1 MSTQSRIDL
10 EAQKDPDTLEREIDQ
25 QRAEISNIVHALENK
40 LSPGELLD
48 KALGYTKGHGGE
60 FMSNLTHTVAANPLP
75 TVLTSIGLLWLMT
88 SQNRT
93 PVSRVYV
100 EGAGVESSGPS
111 LTEKARQ
118 QAAGIREK
126 AGHLG
131 EEVGETLGSA
141 RQHVSDSL
149 GSVRHHLSDSG
160 QHVADSLR
168 HRAQQARGSFDT
180 LLHEQ
185 PLVLG
190 ALGIAVGALI
200 AGVLPTTRQE
210 DELLGEASD
219 QLTDKLKVKVEEGR
233 DTATELGLE
242 MADRLRER
250 ISSPHPE
257 SRAQPPGMSGG
268 AV

>member
-60 FMSNLTHTVAANPLP
+60 FMSNLSNTVAANPMP
-75 TVLTSIGLLWLMT
+75 TVLTSVGLLWLLT

-93 PVSRVYV
+93 LRTQVY
-100 EGAGVESSGPS
+100 AGDAAMESSGPS

-118 QAAGIREK
+118 RAAGIREK
-126 AGHLG
+126 AEHLG
-131 EEVGETLGSA
+131 EGVSDSLGSA
-141 RQHVSDSL
+141 RQH
-149 GSVRHHLSDSG
+149 LSDSS
-160 QHVADSLR
+160 QHAADSLR
-168 HRAQQARGSFDT
+168 HRAQQARSGFDT

-200 AGVLPTTRQE
+200 AGMLPTTQQE
-210 DELLGEASD
+210 DQLLGEASD
-219 QLTDKLKVKVEEGR
+219 NLTDKLKVTAEEGR
-233 DTATELGLE
+233 EVATELGLE
-242 MADRLRER
+242 MTDRLRER
-250 ISSPHPE
+250 IATP
-257 SRAQPPGMSGG
+257 QPGTGQQPGLSGG

>member
-10 EAQKDPDTLEREIDQ
+10 EAQKDAETLEREIDQ

-40 LSPGELLD
+40 LSPGEMLD

-60 FMSNLTHTVAANPLP
+60 FMSNLSNTIAANPLP

-93 PVSRVYV
+93 PTQVY
-100 EGAGVESSGPS
+100 AGDATAASSGPS

-118 QAAGIREK
+118 RATGIREK
-126 AGHLG
+126 AGHLSEG
-131 EEVGETLGSA
+131 VSDTLGSA
-141 RQHVSDSL
+141 RQH
-149 GSVRHHLSDSG
+149 LSDSSH
-160 QHVADSLR
+160 HVAESLR
-168 HRAQQARGSFDT
+168 HRTQQARGGFET

-210 DELLGEASD
+210 DQLLGEVSD
-219 QLTDKLKVKVEEGR
+219 NLTDRLKIKAEEGR
-233 DTATELGLE
+233 EMATELGME
-242 MADRLRER
+242 VADRLRER
-250 ISSPHPE
+250 IVSP
-257 SRAQPPGMSGG
+257 PPGTRQQPGLSGG
-268 AV
+268 VA

>member
-10 EAQKDPDTLEREIDQ
+10 EAQKGPETLEREIDQ
-25 QRAEISNIVHALENK
+25 QRAEISNIVHALENQ

-48 KALGYTKGHGGE
+48 KVLGYTKGHGGE
-60 FMSNLTHTVAANPLP
+60 FMTNLSSTVAANPLP
-75 TVLTSIGLLWLMT
+75 TVLTSVGLLWLMASQRRT
-88 SQNRT
+88 STRL
-93 PVSRVYV
+93 VHAGE
-100 EGAGVESSGPS
+100 EGMEPGAPS

-118 QAAGIREK
+118 RAAGLREK

-131 EEVGETLGSA
+131 EEVSDTLGSA
-141 RQHVSDSL
+141 RQH
-149 GSVRHHLSDSG
+149 LSDSS
-160 QHVADSLR
+160 QHVAESLR
-168 HRAQQARGSFDT
+168 HRAQQARGGFDT
-180 LLHEQ
+180 LMHEQ

-219 QLTDKLKVKVEEGR
+219 QLTDTLKVKVEEGR
-233 DTATELGLE
+233 EAATELGLE

-250 ISSPHPE
+250 VATSHSGTGPQ
-257 SRAQPPGMSGG
+257 QPGLSGG

>member
-10 EAQKDPDTLEREIDQ
+10 EAQKDPETLEREIDQ

-48 KALGYTKGHGGE
+48 KALGYTKGHSGE
-60 FMSNLTHTVAANPLP
+60 FMSNLTNTVAANPLP

-93 PVSRVYV
+93 PASQAYV
-100 EGAGVESSGPS
+100 GEASIASSGPS

-118 QAAGIREK
+118 RAAGIREK
-126 AGHLG
+126 AEHLG
-131 EEVGETLGSA
+131 EGVSETLDSA
-141 RQHVSDSL
+141 RQHVGEGL
-149 GSVRHHLSDSG
+149 GSAKQHLSDSSH
-160 QHVADSLR
+160 HVAESLR
-168 HRAQQARGSFDT
+168 HRAHQARGGFDT
-180 LLHEQ
+180 LMHEQ

-219 QLTDKLKVKVEEGR
+219 TVTDKLKVKAEEGR
-233 DTATELGLE
+233 EAATELGME

-250 ISSPHPE
+250 IATP
-257 SRAQPPGMSGG
+257 QPATGRHQPGLGG

>member
-10 EAQKDPDTLEREIDQ
+10 EAQKGPETLEQEIDR
-25 QRAEISNIVHALENK
+25 QRAEISNIVHALENR

-48 KALGYTKGHGGE
+48 RALGYTKGHGGE
-60 FMSNLTHTVAANPLP
+60 FMSNLTNTVAANPLP

-88 SQNRT
+88 SQNRAPASQAHVDEAST
-93 PVSRVYV
+93 PQ
-100 EGAGVESSGPS
+100 SGPS

-118 QAAGIREK
+118 RAAGIREK

-131 EEVGETLGSA
+131 EGMSDTLGSA
-141 RQHVSDSL
+141 RQHVSESV
-149 GSVRHHLSDSG
+149 GSARQYLSDSG
-160 QHVADSLR
+160 HHAAESLR
-168 HRAQQARGSFDT
+168 QRAHQARGGFDT
-180 LLHEQ
+180 LMHEQ

-210 DELLGEASD
+210 DELLGQASD
-219 QLTDKLKVKVEEGR
+219 TLTDKLRVKAEEGR
-233 DTATELGLE
+233 EAATELGVE

-250 ISSPHPE
+250 VATS
-257 SRAQPPGMSGG
+257 QPAGAENRTGLGG
-268 AV
+268 AL